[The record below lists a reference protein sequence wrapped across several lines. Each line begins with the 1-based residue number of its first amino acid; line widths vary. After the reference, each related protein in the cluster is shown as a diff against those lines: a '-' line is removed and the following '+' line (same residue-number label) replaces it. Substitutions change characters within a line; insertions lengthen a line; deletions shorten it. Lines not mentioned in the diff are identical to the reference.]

1 MATKNL
7 KSVLLSLRIEK
18 GAVQG
23 IAKGDFTVEDVASGS
38 TLVELAADTSLTD
51 AKAAVITKMGEDGST
66 VVDQTGE

>member
-18 GAVQG
+18 GSVQG

-38 TLVELAADTSLTD
+38 ALVELGAATSLTD

>member
-7 KSVLLSLRIEK
+7 KSVFLSLRIE
-18 GAVQG
+18 GGSVTG

-38 TLVELAADTSLTD
+38 TLVELGADTSLTD
-51 AKAAVITKMGEDGST
+51 AKAAVITKMEEDGST